1 MVDKNGQKHV
11 PKGNSNGGQFVS
23 KTNEEKMRD
32 AIKKYSDTPIEDLKE
47 KGLSIGKNML
57 SDCKVVDVNLNAE
70 IQKQFDKATP
80 KERSKI
86 AFHYVMDNLR
96 GKYPTKDNRE
106 VFVERVGAKEMT
118 HTLYEPK
125 IRVIPELGK
134 LIKAGEFIKISMAE
148 HGQFKEFAYYKV
160 GIKIA
165 NDTYSAVLNIGIR
178 DNGDSTLYDINQF
191 KRI

>member
-1 MVDKNGQKHV
+1 MAIIDANNKAHSEANGR
-11 PKGNSNGGQFVS
+11 FVS
-23 KTNEEKMRD
+23 KSASE
-32 AIKKYSDTPIEDLKE
+32 LKAE
-47 KGLSIGKNML
+47 LAQEIPNKDSLVER
-57 SDCKVVDVNLNAE
+57 KVMPSERIVEVNLDAE
-70 IQKQFDKATP
+70 IQRQFDKATP

-134 LIKAGEFIKISMAE
+134 LIRAGEFIKISMAE

-160 GIKIA
+160 DIKIA